1 MFAKKYKKNHKE
13 KGKSKL
19 INQVSAEIIILKKY
33 LKLIKDGDKLK
44 NKYTKLKETY
54 KLWNKKLGS

>member
-1 MFAKKYKKNHKE
+1 MFVKKYKKNHKE

-19 INQVSAEIIILKKY
+19 INQVSVGIIILKKY

-44 NKYTKLKETY
+44 NKYKKLKETY
-54 KLWNKKLGS
+54 KL